1 MTATAKDHF
10 ESGDLQDAIKAMNA
24 EVKSKP
30 GDFDK
35 RGFLAELLCFDGN
48 LERADRM
55 LDLMI
60 EQAPASVIGIA
71 LFRQLVRAEMARQ
84 EFFKDGRVPEFLDDP
99 PPYLQLHLRASITL
113 RDGSPTEA
121 AALLAEA
128 EEQRPRLAGVCDG
141 KPFED
146 MRDLDDMTA
155 SIFEVLTS
163 NGKYYW
169 IPMARVT
176 SVTLHPPERPRDLIW
191 RRASMD
197 VAQGPHGDVYL
208 PVIYPSRGQE
218 VDDRTRLG
226 RVTDFAGG
234 KNGGPVAGVGQRTW
248 LIGDDAMPILQIGS
262 LEFAGGDA

>member
-1 MTATAKDHF
+1 MTATANDHF
-10 ESGDLQDAIKAMNA
+10 EAGNLQDAIKAMNE
-24 EVKSKP
+24 EVRSNP
-30 GDFDK
+30 ADFNR

-48 LERADRM
+48 LERADRI

-84 EFFKDGRVPEFLDDP
+84 EFYKDGRVPEFLGDP
-99 PPYLQLHLRASITL
+99 PPYLQLHLRASVAL
-113 RDGSPTEA
+113 RDGDAAEA

-128 EEQRPRLAGVCDG
+128 EEQRPRVTGTCDG
-141 KPFED
+141 KAFDD
-146 MRDLDDMTA
+146 MRDLDDETA
-155 SIFEVLTS
+155 SVFEVLTS

-176 SVTLHPPERPRDLIW
+176 SVELHKPERPRDLIW

-197 VAQGPHGDVYL
+197 VAEGPHGDVYL
-208 PVIYPSRGQE
+208 PVIYATRGQA

-234 KNGGPVAGVGQRTW
+234 DGAPVAGVGQRTF
-248 LIGDDAMPILQIGS
+248 LIGDDASPMLQIGS
-262 LEFAGGDA
+262 LEFATADS